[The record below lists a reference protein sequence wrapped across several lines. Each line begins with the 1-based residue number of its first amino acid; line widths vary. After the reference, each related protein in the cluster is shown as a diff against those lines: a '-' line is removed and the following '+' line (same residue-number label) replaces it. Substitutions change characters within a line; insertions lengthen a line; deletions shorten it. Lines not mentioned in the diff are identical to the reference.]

1 MIAIQEFASALECSP
16 TEICFLLRTCDE
28 DLKSRGDFQWP
39 SSGLVSVPDWDP
51 KPECGNGLHGLLSG
65 EGDGSLLSKKNTAK
79 WMVIAVVKSE
89 VVQIDSKVKVP
100 KAYVVFV
107 GSKKDATD
115 MIVKLCPGSA
125 CAFATVTSGEY
136 GHSISGYSGHSTS
149 RDYGHSTSGYYG
161 RSTSGYSGHSI
172 SGDLGHSTSGYSGR
186 STSGYYGHSISGD
199 YGHSTSGNSGHST
212 SGESG
217 HSISGD
223 CGHSTSGYYGRSTS
237 GYSGH
242 SISGEYGHS
251 ISGDCGYSIS
261 GDLGHSTSG
270 YSGRSTSG
278 YYGHSISGNFGHSI
292 SGDCGH
298 STSGYYGHSTSG
310 ENGIV
315 QFDYLENGRKRIK
328 ILYVGEDNIKAWH
341 IYFLNYKYEVED
353 KGHGPS
359 LMIEAAMKFL
369 SS

>member
-1 MIAIQEFASALECSP
+1 MEHKVLNELKCESS
-16 TEICFLLRTCDE
+16 EIVYLLRTCDK
-28 DLKSRGDFQWP
+28 DLKSYKGFQWP
-39 SSGLVSVPDWDP
+39 SSGLVSAPDWDP

-65 EGDGSLLSKKNTAK
+65 EGEGSLLNNEDAAK
-79 WMVIAVVKSE
+79 WMVIAAVKSE
-89 VVQIDSKVKVP
+89 VVQIDRKVKVP
-100 KAYVVFV
+100 RAYVVFV

-149 RDYGHSTSGYYG
+149 GESGQ
-161 RSTSGYSGHSI
+161 STSGYS
-172 SGDLGHSTSGYSGR
+172 
-186 STSGYYGHSISGD
+186 GHSISGD
-199 YGHSTSGNSGHST
+199 YGHSTSGNFGQST
-212 SGESG
+212 SGYSG

-315 QFDYLENGRKRIK
+315 QFDYLENGKKRIK
-328 ILYVGEDNIKAWH
+328 TLYVGENNIKAWH
-341 IYFLNYKYEVED
+341 IYFLNDKFEIED

-359 LMIEAAMKFL
+359 IGIETCMRKL
-369 SS
+369 CI

>member
-16 TEICFLLRTCDE
+16 TEICFLLRTCDK
-28 DLKSRGDFQWP
+28 DLKSYKGFQWP
-39 SSGLVSVPDWDP
+39 SSGLVSAPDWDP

-65 EGDGSLLSKKNTAK
+65 EGDGSLLSTKDPAK

-136 GHSISGYSGHSTS
+136 GHSISG
-149 RDYGHSTSGYYG
+149 DYGSSTSGYG
-161 RSTSGYSGHSI
+161 GHSI
-172 SGDLGHSTSGYSGR
+172 SGDYGSSISGHS
-186 STSGYYGHSISGD
+186 GHSISGD
-199 YGHSTSGNSGHST
+199 YGHSTSG
-212 SGESG
+212 
-217 HSISGD
+217 
-223 CGHSTSGYYGRSTS
+223 YG
-237 GYSGH
+237 
-242 SISGEYGHS
+242 
-251 ISGDCGYSIS
+251 
-261 GDLGHSTSG
+261 
-270 YSGRSTSG
+270 
-278 YYGHSISGNFGHSI
+278 GHSI

-315 QFDYLENGRKRIK
+315 QFDYLENERKRIK
-328 ILYVGEDNIKAWH
+328 TLYVGENNIKAWH
-341 IYFLNYKYEVED
+341 IYFLNDKFEIED

-359 LMIEAAMKFL
+359 IGIETCMRKL
-369 SS
+369 CI

>member
-39 SSGLVSVPDWDP
+39 SSGLVSAPDWDP

-65 EGDGSLLSKKNTAK
+65 EGDGSLLSKENTAK
-79 WMVIAVVKSE
+79 WMVIAAVKSE
-89 VVQIDSKVKVP
+89 VVEIDRKVKVP

-125 CAFATVTSGEY
+125 CAFATVTSG
-136 GHSISGYSGHSTS
+136 YSGHSTS
-149 RDYGHSTSGYYG
+149 GDYGHST
-161 RSTSGYSGHSI
+161 
-172 SGDLGHSTSGYSGR
+172 
-186 STSGYYGHSISGD
+186 SGD

-212 SGESG
+212 SGNSG
-217 HSISGD
+217 HSISGYS
-223 CGHSTSGYYGRSTS
+223 GHSIS

-242 SISGEYGHS
+242 SISGEY
-251 ISGDCGYSIS
+251 
-261 GDLGHSTSG
+261 
-270 YSGRSTSG
+270 
-278 YYGHSISGNFGHSI
+278 
-292 SGDCGH
+292 GH

-310 ENGIV
+310 ENGHSTSGYYGHSTSGENGHSTSGFGGHSTSGENGIV
-315 QFDYLENGRKRIK
+315 QFNYFENERKRIK

-341 IYFLNYKYEVED
+341 IYFLNYKCEVED